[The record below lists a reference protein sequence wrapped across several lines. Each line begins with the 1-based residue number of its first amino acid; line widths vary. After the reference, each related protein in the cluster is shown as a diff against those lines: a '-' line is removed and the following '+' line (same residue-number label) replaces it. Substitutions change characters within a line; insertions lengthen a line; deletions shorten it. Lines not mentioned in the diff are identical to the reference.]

1 MTFEQFVLEN
11 QPRNYPNPLPWFAKQ
26 MCNCVERAM
35 RERKNLIIELPPRS
49 WKSELLNVYRPAWWI
64 QEGFIHNHSGLA
76 CNSAAL
82 AEKFVQAAGRLVPLE
97 KSINRTSEWKLAADA
112 ENLDLTYKGTGIN
125 GQLTGWG
132 FDDITFDD
140 LFKNGKEAKS
150 PTVRTSII
158 DGVVSAAM
166 NRLTPGG
173 IVIAMQARLHP
184 GDTIGWLLSTQM
196 KFIRLHIPACND
208 DGQGA
213 WLEDM
218 YE

>member
-26 MCNCVERAM
+26 MCNCVERGM

-112 ENLDLTYKGTGIN
+112 QNLDLTYKGTGIN

-158 DGVVSAAM
+158 DGVVSNGDEPADAGW
-166 NRLTPGG
+166 NRHRDASSSSSRRHDWMVALNPDEIYPPAHSRLQRRWARRVAGG
-173 IVIAMQARLHP
+173 HV
-184 GDTIGWLLSTQM
+184 
-196 KFIRLHIPACND
+196 
-208 DGQGA
+208 
-213 WLEDM
+213 
-218 YE
+218 